1 MKSAFAQDTYNEAK
15 EIWRGWSEEQI
26 APREHIVPFCTP
38 IIPNPDVVIV
48 GLNHARFD
56 DKPDSAWGQTNDG
69 IAEDFAK
76 APPTVNTF
84 SMHDHQYA
92 KNLRATIERATGRI
106 FPKRDPLTRA
116 LFRSWLGTNR
126 CSVQCHQR
134 GEEVVRKRLKKDS
147 LFRASQ
153 ENMDSF
159 LRHTI
164 ERMSP
169 RYVLLCGRFAI
180 DVFEDI
186 FVAQSDVA
194 VKDMRPEATNEI
206 TFVPMLHLSYAPHMK
221 SNAEKLKQVGETL
234 GWQDL

>member
-1 MKSAFAQDTYNEAK
+1 MKSAFAQEIFDEAK
-15 EIWRGWSEEQI
+15 EIWRDWSEEQI
-26 APREHIVPFCTP
+26 AAREHIVPFCTP

-116 LFRSWLGTNR
+116 LFKSWIGTNR
-126 CSVQCHQR
+126 CAVQCHQR
-134 GEEVVRKRLKKDS
+134 KEEVVRKRLEEDS

-159 LRHTI
+159 LRRTI

-169 RYVLLCGRFAI
+169 RYVLLCGRFAQEL
-180 DVFEDI
+180 FEDI
-186 FVAQSDVA
+186 FVDQSDVA
-194 VKDMRPEATNEI
+194 VKDMESVDLHDI
-206 TFVPMLHLSYAPHMK
+206 TLVPLLHLSRRSFMD
-221 SNAEKLKQVGETL
+221 SNAEKLKPVGETL